1 MSGRW
6 FDDLGQD
13 PTGRSRVQEGD
24 PAGADSRARLAVDE
38 LDPLLAKLR
47 ERGFDVVDPVG
58 DVVQPGTAAGEEPAD
73 GGVLAERAQELD
85 MAVADVEEDGL
96 DPLVADGF
104 AMGDRHPEGPLIERE
119 RRIKVLDRNAD
130 VIDQPEHL
138 DG

>member
-1 MSGRW
+1 
-6 FDDLGQD
+6 
-13 PTGRSRVQEGD
+13 
-24 PAGADSRARLAVDE
+24 
-38 LDPLLAKLR
+38 
-47 ERGFDVVDPVG
+47 
-58 DVVQPGTAAGEEPAD
+58 
-73 GGVLAERAQELD
+73 

-104 AMGDRHPEGPLIERE
+104 AMGDRHPEGPLIERK